1 MTKRQL
7 ILADGTTFIGKAF
20 GGSAKVSGEIIFNT
34 SMTGYQE
41 IISDPSYYDL
51 ITLFTYPSI
60 GSYGINRDDFESLS
74 AKVSGVIVKEI
85 SSEPSNFRS
94 EETIDQ
100 FLLKHNIPGIAGIDT
115 RMLTRI
121 LREKGTVKGM
131 ISDSNVDREEI
142 MFQLTNEKEKDVVQ
156 NVSTTRPYIVPGRGK
171 RIVVI
176 DMGMKHQILHEL
188 TERDCHVTV
197 VPYDYSKEEILQF
210 KPDGIIIS
218 NGPGNP
224 KAVTTTINTVKSLV
238 LKTPILGI
246 GLGHQIIAL
255 ACGANTKRLPVGN
268 FGNNFPVKDLQRN
281 QTWITT
287 QSCRYTVD
295 ESTLKDTNL
304 MITYR
309 SINDNTIQGLAHKE
323 YPVISV
329 QFQPE
334 GAPGSN
340 ETNFIFDT
348 FLKELAN
355 NQMNNGG
362 LLHA

>member
-7 ILADGTTFIGKAF
+7 VLADGTTFIGEAF
-20 GGSAKVSGEIIFNT
+20 GGMAHVHGELIFNT

-41 IISDPSYYDL
+41 IISNPSYYGL
-51 ITLFTYPSI
+51 ITVFTYPSI
-60 GSYGINRDDFESLS
+60 GSYGINRDDFESLR
-74 AKVSGVIVKEI
+74 AKVNGVIVKEVC
-85 SSEPSNFRS
+85 SEPSNFRS
-94 EETIDQ
+94 EESIDQ

-131 ISDSNVDREEI
+131 ITDLNTDREEI
-142 MFQLTNEKEKDVVQ
+142 MYKLENDHEKDIVKK
-156 NVSTTRPYIVPGRGK
+156 VSTTRPYIVPGRGK

-176 DMGMKHQILHEL
+176 DMGMKQQILHEL

-197 VPYDYSKEEILQF
+197 VPYDYSKEDILQF

-218 NGPGNP
+218 NGPGDP
-224 KAVTTTINTVKSLV
+224 KAVTTTIDSIQSL
-238 LKTPILGI
+238 LKMPILGI

-255 ACGANTKRLPVGN
+255 ACGANTKKLDVGC
-268 FGNNFPVKDLQRN
+268 FGSNFPVKDLQHD

-287 QSCRYTVD
+287 QSCRYTVE
-295 ESTLKDTNL
+295 ESSIEGTDLT
-304 MITYR
+304 ISYR
-309 SINDNTIQGLAHKE
+309 SINDGTVQGLAHKV

-340 ETNFIFDT
+340 ETNFIFDK
-348 FLKELAN
+348 FLKDLDY
-355 NQMNNGG
+355 NQRNNGG